1 MEEEQV
7 EQHEATDGII
17 LTDWGWN
24 DRCAPG
30 ETGHENCERVVL
42 GDLLPRRP
50 VRIREKIRLQPMDNI
65 VNTQQP
71 FAVTTLLLL
80 AIFQSVCRSDLRSLV
95 LVFLRDANSEWRN
108 VLMLWRHFANEHF
121 RWSRRNPPLMKEE
134 DWTHVVSVRR
144 KCKVAEAALGQH
156 LVRPAHLPEFRNFD
170 WQYIDYTAS
179 AEVRR
184 TTEEF
189 CSRHHRFLQT
199 AINIQRHELFYGRQ
213 PALRATANIMIMGDS
228 FNEQLKRKG
237 LFVDGMAANF
247 GAHDWG
253 VIQIGTEVQQIITTT
268 GKGYIM
274 LNNNLT
280 DEEFRKK
287 SIDDTAHLLTNFE
300 YRSRGVLVTLPPYV
314 HSHPTKWGILK
325 NVFVVT
331 ARRFNF
337 GMLEPR
343 FSQNNAYPLFV
354 NEVGEPTA
362 KGILD
367 YIGTLRAAIPG
378 FPLKEEELG
387 PIAAQDDQPPTP
399 FRLPTP
405 PPPPPAPPVERPTT
419 KKRSR
424 LDVPPEVEKEV
435 GLSSHSYRSFKR
447 NNNTNTKRSLIFQ
460 NRNLGGANGSGIVGP
475 SKSLGPNRERTM
487 AGSAG
492 PSTTNDTGRV
502 RVFEKIVNNRS
513 LSLQDRTMA
522 GRWGPST
529 PPNVGRVRVFEES
542 LNDRSCSFQDRTS
555 KENRGPQAFQNV
567 NRDGT
572 WDIDFMEQSTSQPV
586 DRVRVFKRKLSENDR
601 SFNFQNRPPQQ
612 NWDENMAETS
622 TNAFGECW
630 RDSVTQR
637 GNPELIPKYISAA
650 IIGNQVDKLSQQI
663 EDYYEFHQQIDE
675 ETERKQRVFKI
686 IKDAIKERKVWYPEL
701 TTASVTG
708 SSSTQLAAF
717 ESDLDL
723 TFATTKPLSVEKKLE
738 ILRGLQHVFGRRE
751 FDFYNIDVIPSNRVP
766 VLEMKYMEKG
776 RRRPTLNID
785 ITVGNDNASTHTTLI
800 NNWTANDPRFIPLAF
815 FSKAWV
821 KHIGANNSRNEGF
834 NSISIT
840 FLLGYYLMKEEVLPK
855 EANSNF
861 VSKNNNSL
869 GQLFVGFL
877 QFLHQFDFQ
886 TTAISILHGVA
897 FPKKLTGNNNRYEVV
912 ILDPSSVGP
921 IEYASNTARCV
932 RSGGLTKLSM
942 ALGKLQ
948 RLQEDEIN
956 FESLFQVPLRPRRIK
971 RVWSRVTTS
980 ALLTVVSLLGFL
992 SVTYAEP
999 LGKEQNENGVD
1010 IIGLIGMILVV
1021 GKLFG
1026 FKALKSLIFLFPHF
1040 VGGTSLAD
1048 IPGRALLCS
1057 KIKSYWRVPT
1067 VSCADIKNTSPG
1079 KNVTLDIFDKVR
1091 LPYRVSGSYACRKF
1105 RDTVE
1110 LYQNM
1115 LGDKFPEE
1123 RREYLPISSEECR
1136 RMRKKK
1142 ECQVGKLIGNGRVLR
1157 TLNVIKAEYPG
1168 KWSSW
1173 WNGPRNYTTENCEL
1187 VSTDLF
1193 RMGTKSMSSP
1203 ILDVQHCNYE
1213 DGFCNLNDSLLVWQV
1228 ECRTPG
1234 CEPCSYKYGW
1244 SWFGKAWKNEFLEE
1258 SGENSLTWS

>member
-1 MEEEQV
+1 MSEIAKIVNERPVTFRSERELFKPIRPIDLLLPWKEHSTVPTLNPEVLVCEEEYQPGNDAALRLEKQLLASRKQLEKFRKSWMNHYLLSLRERSCSKQPTKSCLTPTVGDIVIVYDSDHARKYCRLAKIIELHSDIKGVVRSARINMGGTITNRSISHLYLLEMHENQDNISLANLTNISVTDRMDGVYLYEDDMEEEQV

-387 PIAAQDDQPPTP
+387 PIAAQDDRPPTP
-399 FRLPTP
+399 IRLPTP
-405 PPPPPAPPVERPTT
+405 TSCTT
-419 KKRSR
+419 SGSTNK
-424 LDVPPEVEKEV
+424 EKIKTRC
-435 GLSSHSYRSFKR
+435 SS
-447 NNNTNTKRSLIFQ
+447 
-460 NRNLGGANGSGIVGP
+460 GS
-475 SKSLGPNRERTM
+475 RER
-487 AGSAG
+487 G
-492 PSTTNDTGRV
+492 
-502 RVFEKIVNNRS
+502 
-513 LSLQDRTMA
+513 
-522 GRWGPST
+522 W
-529 PPNVGRVRVFEES
+529 
-542 LNDRSCSFQDRTS
+542 
-555 KENRGPQAFQNV
+555 
-567 NRDGT
+567 
-572 WDIDFMEQSTSQPV
+572 
-586 DRVRVFKRKLSENDR
+586 
-601 SFNFQNRPPQQ
+601 
-612 NWDENMAETS
+612 
-622 TNAFGECW
+622 
-630 RDSVTQR
+630 
-637 GNPELIPKYISAA
+637 
-650 IIGNQVDKLSQQI
+650 II
-663 EDYYEFHQQIDE
+663 F
-675 ETERKQRVFKI
+675 
-686 IKDAIKERKVWYPEL
+686 
-701 TTASVTG
+701 
-708 SSSTQLAAF
+708 
-717 ESDLDL
+717 
-723 TFATTKPLSVEKKLE
+723 
-738 ILRGLQHVFGRRE
+738 
-751 FDFYNIDVIPSNRVP
+751 
-766 VLEMKYMEKG
+766 
-776 RRRPTLNID
+776 
-785 ITVGNDNASTHTTLI
+785 
-800 NNWTANDPRFIPLAF
+800 
-815 FSKAWV
+815 
-821 KHIGANNSRNEGF
+821 
-834 NSISIT
+834 T
-840 FLLGYYLMKEEVLPK
+840 FL
-855 EANSNF
+855 
-861 VSKNNNSL
+861 
-869 GQLFVGFL
+869 
-877 QFLHQFDFQ
+877 
-886 TTAISILHGVA
+886 
-897 FPKKLTGNNNRYEVV
+897 
-912 ILDPSSVGP
+912 
-921 IEYASNTARCV
+921 
-932 RSGGLTKLSM
+932 
-942 ALGKLQ
+942 
-948 RLQEDEIN
+948 
-956 FESLFQVPLRPRRIK
+956 
-971 RVWSRVTTS
+971 
-980 ALLTVVSLLGFL
+980 
-992 SVTYAEP
+992 
-999 LGKEQNENGVD
+999 
-1010 IIGLIGMILVV
+1010 
-1021 GKLFG
+1021 
-1026 FKALKSLIFLFPHF
+1026 
-1040 VGGTSLAD
+1040 
-1048 IPGRALLCS
+1048 
-1057 KIKSYWRVPT
+1057 
-1067 VSCADIKNTSPG
+1067 
-1079 KNVTLDIFDKVR
+1079 
-1091 LPYRVSGSYACRKF
+1091 
-1105 RDTVE
+1105 
-1110 LYQNM
+1110 
-1115 LGDKFPEE
+1115 
-1123 RREYLPISSEECR
+1123 
-1136 RMRKKK
+1136 
-1142 ECQVGKLIGNGRVLR
+1142 
-1157 TLNVIKAEYPG
+1157 
-1168 KWSSW
+1168 
-1173 WNGPRNYTTENCEL
+1173 
-1187 VSTDLF
+1187 
-1193 RMGTKSMSSP
+1193 
-1203 ILDVQHCNYE
+1203 
-1213 DGFCNLNDSLLVWQV
+1213 
-1228 ECRTPG
+1228 
-1234 CEPCSYKYGW
+1234 
-1244 SWFGKAWKNEFLEE
+1244 
-1258 SGENSLTWS
+1258 

>member
-1 MEEEQV
+1 MFALEDNKKIPFNSTPKFALNSRIISTTIPINLSRQQIHKIPTTLTPFFQCLSHKIHIEILNTRSSPINYFKTMINRIKFSLKLNMGGTITNRSISHLYLLEMHENQDNISLANLTNISVTDRMDGVYLYEDDMEEMQE
-7 EQHEATDGII
+7 ERHETTGGII
-17 LTDWGWN
+17 LTEWGWN
-24 DRCAPG
+24 DRCDPG

-71 FAVTTLLLL
+71 FAATTLLLL
-80 AIFQSVCRSDLRSLV
+80 AIFQAVCRSDLRNLV
-95 LVFLRDANSEWRN
+95 LVFLRDANLERRN

-121 RWSRRNPPLMKEE
+121 RWSRRNPPLMKDE

-170 WQYIDYTAS
+170 WQHIDFTAS
-179 AEVRR
+179 AEVRL

-189 CSRHHRFLQT
+189 CNRHHRFLQT

-213 PALRATANIMIMGDS
+213 PTLRATANIMIMGDS

-237 LFVDGMAANF
+237 LFVDGMVANF
-247 GAHDWG
+247 GSHDWG

-268 GKGYIM
+268 GRGYIM

-280 DEEFRKK
+280 DEEFREKC
-287 SIDDTAHLLTNFE
+287 INDTAHLLTNFE
-300 YRSRGVLVTLPPYV
+300 YRSRGVLVTLPPYI
-314 HSHPTKWGILK
+314 HSHPTKWEILK
-325 NVFVVT
+325 NVFVVS

-362 KGILD
+362 RGILD

-378 FPLKEEELG
+378 FPLKEEEIG
-387 PIAAQDDQPPTP
+387 PIAAHDDRPPTP
-399 FRLPTP
+399 IRLPTP
-405 PPPPPAPPVERPTT
+405 PPAPPVDRPT
-419 KKRSR
+419 KKKSR
-424 LDVPPEVEKEV
+424 LDVPPEVEKE
-435 GLSSHSYRSFKR
+435 
-447 NNNTNTKRSLIFQ
+447 
-460 NRNLGGANGSGIVGP
+460 NRNLGGASGSGSVGT
-475 SKSLGPNRERTM
+475 STSQVPNKERTM

-492 PSTTNDTGRV
+492 PSTSNDTGR
-502 RVFEKIVNNRS
+502 
-513 LSLQDRTMA
+513 DRTMA

-529 PPNVGRVRVFEES
+529 PPDMGR
-542 LNDRSCSFQDRTS
+542 DRTS
-555 KENRGPQAFQNV
+555 EENRGPQAFQNV

-572 WDIDFMEQSTSQPV
+572 WDTNCMEQSTSQPV
-586 DRVRVFKRKLSENDR
+586 DRD
-601 SFNFQNRPPQQ
+601 QTAPQ
-612 NWDENMAETS
+612 NWNENMAGSS

-637 GNPELIPKYISAA
+637 GS
-650 IIGNQVDKLSQQI
+650 QVDKLSRQI

-717 ESDLDL
+717 ESDFDL
-723 TFATTKPLSVEKKLE
+723 TFATTKPLSIEKKLE

-751 FDFYNIDVIPSNRVP
+751 FDFYNIDIIPSNRVP

-785 ITVGNDNASTHTTLI
+785 ITIGNDNASTHTTLI

-815 FSKAWV
+815 FSKAWF
-821 KHIGANNSRNEGF
+821 KHIGAGNSRNEGF
-834 NSISIT
+834 NSISII

-855 EANSNF
+855 EANANF

-869 GQLFVGFL
+869 GQLFIGFL

-886 TTAISILHGVA
+886 NTAISILHGVS

-948 RLQEDEIN
+948 RLQEEEIN
-956 FESLFQVPLRPRRIK
+956 FDSLFQ
-971 RVWSRVTTS
+971 
-980 ALLTVVSLLGFL
+980 
-992 SVTYAEP
+992 
-999 LGKEQNENGVD
+999 
-1010 IIGLIGMILVV
+1010 
-1021 GKLFG
+1021 
-1026 FKALKSLIFLFPHF
+1026 
-1040 VGGTSLAD
+1040 
-1048 IPGRALLCS
+1048 
-1057 KIKSYWRVPT
+1057 
-1067 VSCADIKNTSPG
+1067 
-1079 KNVTLDIFDKVR
+1079 
-1091 LPYRVSGSYACRKF
+1091 
-1105 RDTVE
+1105 
-1110 LYQNM
+1110 
-1115 LGDKFPEE
+1115 
-1123 RREYLPISSEECR
+1123 
-1136 RMRKKK
+1136 
-1142 ECQVGKLIGNGRVLR
+1142 
-1157 TLNVIKAEYPG
+1157 
-1168 KWSSW
+1168 
-1173 WNGPRNYTTENCEL
+1173 
-1187 VSTDLF
+1187 
-1193 RMGTKSMSSP
+1193 
-1203 ILDVQHCNYE
+1203 
-1213 DGFCNLNDSLLVWQV
+1213 
-1228 ECRTPG
+1228 
-1234 CEPCSYKYGW
+1234 
-1244 SWFGKAWKNEFLEE
+1244 
-1258 SGENSLTWS
+1258 